1 MTVYG
6 RLIAALLMAVG
17 LAGCGVAV
25 DQRTLAPVVSAAAPA
40 QTPEADP
47 AAETA
52 DSATAIRQTHRPVP
66 DADKLATD
74 QANKGSERDG
84 SAKDGVAGERP
95 NLPASRHRRQQA

>member
-1 MTVYG
+1 MSAGGVDEGVWTTDCG
-6 RLIAALLMAVG
+6 AAGGGG

-52 DSATAIRQTHRPVP
+52 DT
-66 DADKLATD
+66 
-74 QANKGSERDG
+74 
-84 SAKDGVAGERP
+84 
-95 NLPASRHRRQQA
+95 